1 MNAPAPAPGR
11 ARQLANFAVF
21 QGAWFAAIV
30 GAAHGAPAWGS
41 AAVLAA
47 IGWHLAVSARPL
59 EEAKLVALACVLGF
73 AIETASVQVGAIAYP
88 SGQPDP
94 HLPPY
99 WLVALWGLLAI
110 ALNVTL
116 RWLKRKP
123 LLAAALGAVLGP
135 LSFVSG
141 VRLGGAR
148 FVDLVPALVLLCA
161 SWAVAMPVLMAL
173 SCRFD
178 GVAVA
183 RRKDPEEKPDA

>member
-1 MNAPAPAPGR
+1 MNAATASAAAPDL
-11 ARQLANFAVF
+11 ARQLANFLVF
-21 QGAWFAAIV
+21 QLAWFAAIL
-30 GAAHGAPAWGS
+30 GAAHGVPAWGS
-41 AAVLAA
+41 AAVGAA
-47 IGWHLAVSARPL
+47 IAWHVAVSARPSV
-59 EEAKLVALACVLGF
+59 EAKLVAFACLLGF
-73 AIETASVQVGAIAYP
+73 AIETVSVQSGWLAYP

-99 WLVALWGLLAI
+99 WLVGLWGLLAI

-141 VRLGGAR
+141 AHLGGAR
-148 FVDLVPALVLLCA
+148 FIDAPAALALLAC
-161 SWAVAMPVLMAL
+161 SWAIAMPVLMAL
-173 SCRFD
+173 SDRFD

-183 RRKDPEEKPDA
+183 PRKETPRA